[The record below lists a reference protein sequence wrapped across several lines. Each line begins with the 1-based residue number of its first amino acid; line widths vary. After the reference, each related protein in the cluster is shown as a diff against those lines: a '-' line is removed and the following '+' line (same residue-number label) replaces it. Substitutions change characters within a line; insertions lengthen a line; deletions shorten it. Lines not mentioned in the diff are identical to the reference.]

1 MYRRF
6 HTNNAFMNGKYH
18 RLFLLLCCLAGAL
31 WRGRAVV
38 KPHEITAV
46 VVVLTGKLGDIVC
59 GTPVLRAIR
68 TALPRARIIAI
79 GGSVLKPLLADSAL
93 ADECLDIGDENIESR
108 IRACHAD
115 AGIVTGPSFVSAA
128 LLYLAGIPLVVA
140 ARVEGGSSP
149 SETRL
154 YRILQ
159 RLIVTFPYRIGAYAP
174 RERLRALEP
183 LGIVAEDTRKQLG
196 FSPTGEASVA
206 DFFSARGIVPGRDL
220 IVGISPSA
228 GNKIKE
234 WPVERFA
241 AVADYLAERHGAKI
255 IITGGKQDAPKACEM
270 LSHMHTP
277 ALDASGAFDLDAL
290 KALIARMSLFV
301 SVDTGPIYIAEAFGV
316 STIDITGPIDE
327 NEQPPIGSR
336 HRVVTPP
343 ERKRPEMFVLNA
355 CPHDAR
361 EARRQA
367 ESISVEA
374 VVETIDALLRDV
386 VIHAERT

>member
-1 MYRRF
+1 
-6 HTNNAFMNGKYH
+6 MNGKYY
-18 RLFLLLCCLAGAL
+18 RLFLLLRCLAGAL
-31 WRGRAVV
+31 WRGRAVA
-38 KPHEITAV
+38 KPLEITAV

-59 GTPVLRAIR
+59 CTPVLRALR
-68 TALPRARIIAI
+68 TALPKTRIIAV

-93 ADECLDIGDENIESR
+93 ADECLDIGAEDIESR
-108 IRACHAD
+108 IKACRAD
-115 AGIVTGPSFVSAA
+115 AGIVTGPSFVSTA

-154 YRILQ
+154 YRIL
-159 RLIVTFPYRIGAYAP
+159 RWLIATFPYRMGAYAP

-183 LGIVAEDTRKQLG
+183 LGIVSDDTRKQLG
-196 FSPTGEASVA
+196 FSLTGEARVA
-206 DFFSARGIVPGRDL
+206 NFFSAHGIDQGRDFV
-220 IVGISPSA
+220 VGISPTA

-241 AVADYLAERHGAKI
+241 AVADYLVERHGAKV
-255 IITGGKQDAPKACEM
+255 IITGGKQDAPKVREM
-270 LSHMHTP
+270 LAHMRTP
-277 ALDASGAFDLDAL
+277 ALDASGAFDIDAL
-290 KALIARMSLFV
+290 KAFIARLSLFI
-301 SVDTGPIYIAEAFGV
+301 SVDTGPIYIAEAFDV
-316 STIDITGPIDE
+316 PTVDITGPIDE
-327 NEQPPIGSR
+327 NEQPPVGSR

-367 ESISVEA
+367 ESISVEV
-374 VVETIDALLRDV
+374 VVETIDALLRDTA
-386 VIHAERT
+386 IHAERT